1 MVHVSFKLVLWAFS
15 GVLSCMSMF
24 TFLFGQVFGTAFD
37 LVLRRPVGWAAS
49 SGGMRIP
56 IGKYALPALVLILAW
71 YVVREGSLGEYMHIL
86 AAPKR
91 YIVPD
96 VAPGDISELA
106 ARLLR
111 IENALS
117 GLSADAERMRSIRSY
132 EELMSRLG
140 VLEGRVGSE
149 VRRVQ
154 DGIDARARE
163 VVRGEVGGVRRDVE
177 VLSAQVGA
185 ERRERERRE
194 KEKEKGEERL
204 QVLEERLGGVEQI
217 AKKAAAAVATTTTT
231 TPSAAWWN
239 KIVSSGGQDVSSL
252 IAQLVH
258 SAMSTYAKD
267 DLAKADYALHSGGAR
282 VIPSLTSAT
291 LELQP
296 ETLQRKLYGLI
307 MGTGYAVGRSPVT
320 ALHHELHNGHCW
332 PFPGQQGQLG
342 VVLARGTVVI
352 DEVSVDHVS
361 KEVAFDLSSAP
372 RDMEVWG
379 MVEGADNLEKLKAW
393 NPDDSIPYPSTLP
406 SSPQFIRLA
415 NFTYDI
421 DAPNY
426 VQTFAVDPDVRAL
439 GLDFGIVVLRVLSN
453 WGMDRYTCL
462 YRFRVHG
469 QQAEILSRFSS
480 ASEPVEEAEVQA
492 S

>member
-1 MVHVSFKLVLWAFS
+1 
-15 GVLSCMSMF
+15 
-24 TFLFGQVFGTAFD
+24 
-37 LVLRRPVGWAAS
+37 
-49 SGGMRIP
+49 MRIP
-56 IGKYALPALVLILAW
+56 IGKYALPALVMISAW
-71 YVVREGSLGEYMHIL
+71 YVVREGSLGEYMRIL
-86 AAPKR
+86 ATPKR
-91 YIVPD
+91 YIGPD

-106 ARLLR
+106 ARLLN

-117 GLSADAERMRSIRSY
+117 GLSADAERMRGIRSY

-140 VLEGRVGSE
+140 ALEGRVGSE
-149 VRRVQ
+149 VRKVQ
-154 DGIDARARE
+154 DGVEARARE

-177 VLSAQVGA
+177 ILSAQVGA

-194 KEKEKGEERL
+194 REKERGEERL

-217 AKKAAAAVATTTTT
+217 AKKAAAATTTTA
-231 TPSAAWWN
+231 TPPAAWWN

-258 SAMSTYAKD
+258 SAMSTYSKD
-267 DLAKADYALHSGGAR
+267 NLAKADYALHSGGAR

-291 LELQP
+291 LEVQP
-296 ETLQRKLYGLI
+296 KTLQRRLYGLI

-342 VVLARGTVVI
+342 VVLARGAVVI
-352 DEVSVDHVS
+352 DEVSIDHVS

-372 RDMEVWG
+372 RDMEVWA
-379 MVEGADNLEKLKAW
+379 MVEGADNLEKLKALI
-393 NPDDSIPYPSTLP
+393 PDDSVPYPSTLP
-406 SSPQFIRLA
+406 TSPQFIRLA

-421 DAPNY
+421 NAPNY

-469 QQAEILSRFSS
+469 QQAEVLSGFGEPREEDVEGL
-480 ASEPVEEAEVQA
+480 AS
-492 S
+492 